1 MILVRL
7 QTDASSDMSEAF
19 CDYRNAVLHND
30 WVTVVGLVTKLSTGS
45 GPLPPRGAQPL
56 SPPGQFLTLGVART
70 PGVFHVA
77 SYSCEFDLE
86 GDEDDLRDHCSFCCF
101 DWGWVHHFLQHQ
113 GANLAFVCI
122 VKGQYHCHVHEIPPI
137 KRTLTMFLPVYRRN
151 N

>member
-1 MILVRL
+1 MR
-7 QTDASSDMSEAF
+7 F
-19 CDYRNAVLHND
+19 PH
-30 WVTVVGLVTKLSTGS
+30 
-45 GPLPPRGAQPL
+45 LPPGAQPL

-86 GDEDDLRDHCSFCCF
+86 GDEDDLRDHCSFFCF
-101 DWGWVHHFLQHQ
+101 DWGRAHHFLQHQ

-137 KRTLTMFLPVYRRN
+137 KRTLTMFLPVYRRHN
-151 N
+151 